1 MVESGTVYNT
11 LKGAMVRGRAEI
23 IEAPEKVLEQC
34 G

>member
-23 IEAPEKVLEQC
+23 IEAPEK
-34 G
+34 GA